1 MILTVIQSLTIE
13 LSTKG
18 FICLTRLSNYI
29 EILSEKYLSFMKKY
43 QNNLLFSLK
52 FVTHF
57 DLQDNIVLSYQVL
70 YLQNQL
76 VSFECQTSMTKPY
89 KQLKRMNST
98 VMSLTDETMT

>member
-70 YLQNQL
+70 YLQ
-76 VSFECQTSMTKPY
+76 FKCQTSMTKSY
-89 KQLKRMNST
+89 KHLKRMNPT
-98 VMSLTDETMT
+98 VMSLSLMNVYMFT